1 MIRDLE
7 AQMDGGGGAGSSS
20 IHKRR
25 AQFTDSD
32 IHQDEVDDE
41 ADVKDAYR
49 QLMSKRRKIEQ
60 V

>member
-1 MIRDLE
+1 
-7 AQMDGGGGAGSSS
+7 MDGGGDVGSSS

-25 AQFTDSD
+25 AQCTDSD